1 MPAPHLPRKRQ
12 RLLCVLVLPS
22 FTHFDAT
29 GYACYIWFVL
39 VIQGGR
45 VVCYSCAK
53 GRSSLRFAQLWDEE
67 EEEDVV
73 DLPTMG
79 AREPF
84 ISEDPVVLL
93 EDIFRDLHQE
103 GQQINMASP
112 EVAEEDLPE
121 ESPVMP
127 VVTGP
132 SSVFNI
138 SPTRQTSSSS
148 SHHYAKL
155 LSVRIV
161 QPSEGAPISGN
172 LSLDSHPFFMRL
184 LIRAIQSLFITGSYL
199 SRVTS
204 SRCAQFHGP
213 S

>member
-1 MPAPHLPRKRQ
+1 MLHLVCACYSRWASGLLFLRQ
-12 RLLCVLVLPS
+12 RPIESS
-22 FTHFDAT
+22 FRTT
-29 GYACYIWFVL
+29 MGRG
-39 VIQGGR
+39 GGR
-45 VVCYSCAK
+45 GC
-53 GRSSLRFAQLWDEE
+53 GG
-67 EEEDVV
+67 
-73 DLPTMG
+73 LPTMG